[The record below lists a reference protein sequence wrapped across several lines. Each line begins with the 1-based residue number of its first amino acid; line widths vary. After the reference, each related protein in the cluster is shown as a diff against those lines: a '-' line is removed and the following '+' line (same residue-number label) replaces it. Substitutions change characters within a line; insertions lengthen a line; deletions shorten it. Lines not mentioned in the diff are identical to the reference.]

1 MKSIITVILSF
12 CILSCYAQDT
22 LTLEGVKYVGYSLNK
37 TLNRSFMNKRHFFV
51 KKQDTIS
58 VNQKLPLDLRK
69 GIIYDYGV
77 FFKCHL
83 QKDTV
88 YSISLKK
95 IGLEHIPLIYNNYY
109 RINAIFKNSSDRSKY
124 IEIKKNTKV
133 SYKGNYMKYFDLDNE
148 LYDMVRL
155 APGTGCR
162 FDH

>member
-1 MKSIITVILSF
+1 M
-12 CILSCYAQDT
+12 
-22 LTLEGVKYVGYSLNK
+22 
-37 TLNRSFMNKRHFFV
+37 
-51 KKQDTIS
+51 
-58 VNQKLPLDLRK
+58 
-69 GIIYDYGV
+69 
-77 FFKCHL
+77 
-83 QKDTV
+83 
-88 YSISLKK
+88 SISLKK